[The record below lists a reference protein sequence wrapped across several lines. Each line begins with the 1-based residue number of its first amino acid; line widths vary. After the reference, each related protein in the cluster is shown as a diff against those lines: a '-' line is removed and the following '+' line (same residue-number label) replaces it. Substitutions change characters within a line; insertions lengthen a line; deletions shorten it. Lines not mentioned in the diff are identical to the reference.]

1 MKKSRLESCN
11 ASHFHGKHFEK
22 KDPFYYTHKKFSFMH
37 SLHVFYSPTFGDAR
51 KTEGLSLNRADF
63 SQIGPFLPVF
73 TPKLLQK
80 LFKLLENVKEDS
92 FYKVLENT

>member
-1 MKKSRLESCN
+1 
-11 ASHFHGKHFEK
+11 
-22 KDPFYYTHKKFSFMH
+22 MH

-73 TPKLLQK
+73 TRKLLQK
-80 LFKLLENVKEDS
+80 LFKLLENVKEDHS
-92 FYKVLENT
+92 YATYFAFVVLLQRATF